1 MASHASTYLS
11 HLVHARELGIELVSC
26 EPERGFCAMR
36 LPWRAELVGDPERE
50 ILHGGAITTLLD
62 TLGGAAVFAR
72 NLPAQA
78 TLDLRIDYLR
88 PARARADLIG
98 EAECHRFTRHV
109 AFVRGLCHQGDPER
123 PVALMTCTFVL
134 ADRISAV
141 GGIET

>member
-1 MASHASTYLS
+1 MQSHAHTYLK
-11 HLVHARELGIELVSC
+11 HLAHARELGIELVSC

-50 ILHGGAITTLLD
+50 IIHGGAITSLLD
-62 TLGGAAVFAR
+62 TLGGAAVFVR

-88 PARARADLIG
+88 PAVARADLIG
-98 EAECHRFTRHV
+98 EAECYRFTRHV
-109 AFVRGLCHQGDPER
+109 AFVRGLCHQGDAAQ
-123 PVALMTCTFVL
+123 PVAVLTTTFVL

-141 GGIET
+141 GGIRP

>member
-1 MASHASTYLS
+1 M
-11 HLVHARELGIELVSC
+11 SC

-50 ILHGGAITTLLD
+50 IIHGGAITSLLD
-62 TLGGAAVFAR
+62 TLGGAAVFVR

-88 PARARADLIG
+88 PAVARADLIG
-98 EAECHRFTRHV
+98 EAECYRFTRHV
-109 AFVRGLCHQGDPER
+109 AFVRGLCHQGDAAQ
-123 PVALMTCTFVL
+123 PVAVLTTTFVL

-141 GGIET
+141 GGITP